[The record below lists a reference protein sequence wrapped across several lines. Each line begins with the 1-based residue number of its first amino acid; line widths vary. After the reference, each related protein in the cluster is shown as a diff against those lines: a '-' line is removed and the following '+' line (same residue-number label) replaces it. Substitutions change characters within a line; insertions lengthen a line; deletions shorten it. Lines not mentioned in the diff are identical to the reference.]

1 MDNSRNSSPRMNW
14 SAAFASSCRR
24 MRDSAIQV
32 FTVRT
37 ISRLLL
43 LSADE
48 ASAVHNGAAASLS
61 FRFTILITELLMFIA
76 TFKPTVVLLARRVE
90 LSNQPEQLVGHTESG
105 APKEL

>member
-1 MDNSRNSSPRMNW
+1 
-14 SAAFASSCRR
+14 

-48 ASAVHNGAAASLS
+48 ASAVFNCANASLS
-61 FRFTILITELLMFIA
+61 FRFTTLIVELFMFIA

-90 LSNQPEQLVGHTESG
+90 LSNQLEQLVCQTESSERL
-105 APKEL
+105 EL